1 MKRHLAGLLLAMLA
15 CSAAVGKEPKAPWI
29 PWFQRAANQM
39 NLRAY
44 GSAPFHMKVV
54 FHGFPGVVLSQK
66 KSDQIMSGDGTYE
79 ETWITPTQ
87 WRREVTFGSY
97 HAIEVESQ
105 AGRKM
110 QASADYEPSR
120 VLMLLEALLYPVPRQ
135 WYSPSLADEHPGWKI
150 ENGAAGGQSY
160 VKISGTDVPKILLN
174 TPQSVPA
181 LHAYLFL
188 PTGELIQS
196 IEIGVVTDWTEPTT
210 FGGKLVPQHIRIQ
223 SGFQQDLLSGD
234 IKIEPAGTVDV
245 AAFTLPGD
253 PAEPGMT
260 IRPLHRYEVGGLGAI
275 WLGSFIL
282 APGENLHGIWRF
294 IAARDGTLQEVEL
307 LYSPESGPTAAPLA
321 LLRKHTGAAPTIDK
335 NPCEIALWGVR

>member
-1 MKRHLAGLLLAMLA
+1 MKRHLAALLIAMLGYT
-15 CSAAVGKEPKAPWI
+15 AAAGKEPKTPWI
-29 PWFQRAANQM
+29 QWFQRAADQM

-44 GSAPFHMKVV
+44 GSAPFHMKVA

-66 KSDQIMSGDGTYE
+66 KSDQIIFGDGTYE

-110 QASADYEPSR
+110 QANSDYEPSR

-160 VKISGTDVPKILLN
+160 VKISGSDVPKILLDA
-174 TPQSVPA
+174 PQNVPR

-188 PTGELIQS
+188 PSGELIQS
-196 IEIGVVTDWTEPTT
+196 IEIGIVTDWTEPTT

-223 SGFQQDLLSGD
+223 SGFQQDLLTAD
-234 IKIEPAGTVDV
+234 VKIEPAGTVSV

-275 WLGSFIL
+275 SGSYIGS
-282 APGENLHGIWRF
+282 AAENHYGVTRAV
-294 IAARDGTLQEVEL
+294 AARDGTFREVEL
-307 LYSPESGPTAAPLA
+307 LYSPEAGFSPAALDVT
-321 LLRKHTGAAPTIDK
+321 RKYRGASPTIDK
-335 NPCEIALWGVR
+335 NPCEIALWWAY